1 MMMKKSIN
9 GDNGEEQLRK
19 NRGRGRRTMIIEK
32 KDTEKNTAKTK
43 EQQRTKKKDK

>member
-1 MMMKKSIN
+1 MIKRNN

-43 EQQRTKKKDK
+43 EQQRNKKNEMK

>member
-19 NRGRGRRTMIIEK
+19 KPRTRKKNNENREK
-32 KDTEKNTAKTK
+32 GH
-43 EQQRTKKKDK
+43 